1 MIKLITDYSS
11 IDDLDV
17 MVYQS
22 RVSKIHNSLIG
33 EDTYSEN
40 LGWFDYPNTISEEEI
55 EKIETYSEE
64 IVKNSDVLIII
75 GTGGSYIG
83 SRSVIE
89 ALKYN
94 FYYQIYEDS
103 KIPKIYFLGYNL
115 SDSYV
120 EDLLKVLENKEVS
133 VNVISKSGSTIETVL
148 AYTVIE
154 EFMKKKYGDSYK
166 DRVYITTSMTSGPLR
181 ELAIREGIKSLD
193 IPNKIGGRYS
203 VLTPVGLLAMAVSGI
218 NIRKVLKG
226 ASEQKSLLES
236 AELTENPAYLYAV
249 MRNILYK
256 NGKQIELLVT
266 YEPKLR
272 FFSEWWQ
279 QLFAESEGKDGK
291 GLFPTYAFFSTD
303 LHSLGQI
310 IQDGKRNLF
319 ETVLMINESDS
330 KVRIE
335 NIDEVFGR
343 YSSLEGK
350 NIGDINKMVFES
362 TIAAHSENGVPNIIL
377 EVKRLDE
384 ERIGALIYFFLRA
397 VSMSGILLG
406 VNPFNQPGV
415 EIYKRKLRERFK

>member
-1 MIKLITDYSS
+1 MIDLITDYSG
-11 IDDLDV
+11 IDDLEV

-22 RVSKIHNSLIG
+22 KVSKIHNSFTEG
-33 EDTYSEN
+33 DTYSEN
-40 LGWFDYPNTISEEEI
+40 LGWFDYPDTISEDELR
-55 EKIETYSEE
+55 KIEAYSDE
-64 IVKNSDVLIII
+64 IVENSDVLIVI

-103 KIPKIYFLGYNL
+103 KTPKIYFLGFNL
-115 SDSYV
+115 SDSFV
-120 EDLLKVLENKEVS
+120 KDLLKVLENKEVS

-148 AYTVIE
+148 AYSVIE
-154 EFMKKKYGDSYK
+154 EFMKKKYGEKYK
-166 DRVYITTSMTSGPLR
+166 DRVYITTSKTSGPLR
-181 ELAIREGIKSLD
+181 EMADREGIKSLD
-193 IPNKIGGRYS
+193 IPNGIGGRFS
-203 VLTPVGLLAMAVSGI
+203 VLTPVGLLPMAVSGI
-218 NIRKVLKG
+218 NIRRVLKG
-226 ASEQKSLLES
+226 ASEQKVLLES
-236 AELTENPAYLYAV
+236 PELSDNPAYRYAT
-249 MRNILYK
+249 MRNVLYNK
-256 NGKQIELLVT
+256 GKEIELLVT
-266 YEPKLR
+266 YEPKLK

-291 GLFPTYAFFSTD
+291 GLFPTFAFFSTD

-330 KVRIE
+330 KVKIE
-335 NIDEVFGR
+335 KIDEVFGR

-362 TIAAHSENGVPNIIL
+362 TICAHSENGVPNIIL
-377 EVKRLDE
+377 EVDRLDE